1 MPFPRDKERRW
12 VQIRQ
17 SRLRSRRLAPTEED
31 MTVEQIANSTLRK
44 LRLRL
49 IPLFFTCFVV
59 AWLDRVNVGF
69 AALTMSKEIGL
80 SSAAFGF
87 GAGVFFL
94 SYVALEIPANAM
106 LERFGARYWFAAL
119 MFALGIA
126 SAAMMFVQDETSFYV
141 VRLLIG
147 AAEAGLA
154 PGIF

>member
-1 MPFPRDKERRW
+1 M
-12 VQIRQ
+12 
-17 SRLRSRRLAPTEED
+17 L
-31 MTVEQIANSTLRK
+31 EQIANSTLRK
-44 LRLRL
+44 LRLRF

-87 GAGVFFL
+87 GAGIFFL

-106 LERFGARYWFAAL
+106 LERFGARYWFAAV

-126 SAAMMFVQDETSFYV
+126 SGAMMFVHDETSFYV

-154 PGIF
+154 RSFSLIDGRGR

>member
-1 MPFPRDKERRW
+1 
-12 VQIRQ
+12 
-17 SRLRSRRLAPTEED
+17 

-44 LRLRL
+44 LRLRF

-87 GAGVFFL
+87 GAGIFFL

-106 LERFGARYWFAAL
+106 LERFGARYWFAAV

-126 SAAMMFVQDETSFYV
+126 
-141 VRLLIG
+141 
-147 AAEAGLA
+147 
-154 PGIF
+154 PGQ